1 MNKIVQSIPNFS
13 EGRDLEKV
21 ERIVDSVRNIKNVKL
36 VDYSSDHD
44 HNRSVITLLG
54 DPDQIVLALTRLAE
68 KVAEEID
75 MTKHEGAHPR
85 MGALDVVPIVPVK
98 GVTMD
103 DCVEYANQV
112 GKNIGSLGIPVYMYE
127 YAAKDPSRKNLAKVR
142 KGQYEGFF
150 EKIEKEDWKPDY
162 GPDKMNAKSGATAVS
177 AREHLI
183 AFNVNLNTDKLEI
196 ADAIAKKVRHIG
208 GGLRFVKAMGVF
220 LEDRNQVQVSMNLV
234 NYKKS
239 SIYQVVE
246 MIRMEAQRYGVS
258 VAGTEV
264 IGLLPMDA
272 LIQSAEYYLQIEDFK
287 LDQVLETRLLEG
299 DDHEAN

>member
-112 GKNIGSLGIPVYMYE
+112 GENIGKLGIPVYMYE

-150 EKIEKEDWKPDY
+150 EKIEKDEWKPDY
-162 GPDKMNAKSGATAVS
+162 GPSKMNAKSGATAVS

-183 AFNVNLNTDKLEI
+183 AFNVNLNTDKIEI

-220 LEDRNQVQVSMNLV
+220 LEDRNQAQVSMNLV

-258 VAGTEV
+258 VGGTEV

-272 LIQSAEYYLQIEDFK
+272 LIQSAEYYLQIENFNME
-287 LDQVLETRLLEG
+287 QVLETRLLEG
-299 DDHEAN
+299 DEDEAN

>member
-36 VDYSSDHD
+36 VDYSS
-44 HNRSVITLLG
+44 

-112 GKNIGSLGIPVYMYE
+112 GENIGKLGIPVYMYE
-127 YAAKDPSRKNLAKVR
+127 YAAKDSSRKNLAKVR

-150 EKIEKEDWKPDY
+150 EKIEKDEWKPDY
-162 GPDKMNAKSGATAVS
+162 GPSKMNAKSGATAVS

-183 AFNVNLNTDKLEI
+183 AFNVNLNTDKIEI

-220 LEDRNQVQVSMNLV
+220 LEDRNQAQVSMNLV

-272 LIQSAEYYLQIEDFK
+272 LIQSAEYYLQIENFDIS
-287 LDQVLETRLLEG
+287 QILEKRLL
-299 DDHEAN
+299 DK